1 MHSAPVMTAG
11 GIAPFDGEAVRRDM
25 AALARAHAR
34 QPARLRTAALA
45 SIQASFTAA
54 RQGIRQHVETG
65 VMPGLAAARALS
77 ALQDEV
83 VAIIFEFAVRNFFP
97 TANASESE
105 RLAIVATG
113 GYGRGLLAPYSDIDL
128 LFLLPSKQTPWGEN
142 VTEFVLVMLWDLGL
156 KVGHATRTPTECV
169 RQAKED
175 MTIRTSLM
183 EARFLLGDRS
193 LYEEFHRKFW
203 SEAVT
208 GNGREFV
215 EAKLEE
221 RDKRHLR
228 QGESRYLVEPNIKEG
243 KGGLRD
249 LQTLYWLGKYLYRA
263 EDTEDLIQHGVF
275 TADEFRTF
283 QKAEAFLWDVRC
295 HLHYLTGRGG
305 ERLSFDVQPEL
316 ARRMGYDDVEAHHAV
331 ERFMRSYFLVAKDV
345 GDLTRIFCA
354 ALEEQNRKRR
364 PTLTGML
371 PGFLKSRGSD
381 EFLIDGGRLAAK
393 PGIFDA
399 NPVNLIRL
407 FHIADAKGVDIHP
420 ATLQTVTRLLEL
432 INDRL
437 RKDATANKLFLEIVT
452 SRRDPEKA
460 LRRMNEAGVLG
471 RFLPEFGRVVGLMQ
485 FNMYHHYTVDEHS
498 LHAIGN
504 LASLEHG
511 ERNKDH
517 PLASGLIKRAQS
529 REALYLAMLLH
540 DIAKGLPGDHSEVGV
555 GIAEKICA
563 RLGLSAAD
571 TANVTWLVRNHLLM
585 SDVAQRRDVADPKTV
600 LNFVSIVQTPE
611 RLRLLLLLTVADIRA
626 VGPSVWN
633 GWKGQ
638 LLRDLYAEAETLMSA
653 GDATPARRSRV
664 GEAKKALE
672 TRLHDLPK
680 AVRERALGRHLD
692 SYWHAFDT
700 ETHARHARLAAAA
713 DAKGEI
719 LALDARSDDYRAV
732 TEIVVYT
739 PDHPGLFSQLAGA
752 IAISRGSIVDAKIF
766 TTSDG
771 YALDVFSVQD
781 AAGGPFGDAARIS
794 RLKRTIEK
802 TLAAEILPRDV
813 FAQRPTKKR
822 ARAFKVRPRVLFDNE
837 ASLLSTVIEVEGG
850 DRPGLLYEVTLVLF
864 ESGLSITSAIIATYG
879 ERAVDTFYVRD
890 QFGHKITH
898 SERIAA
904 VEALLLAALEVRT
917 GAEASAGA

>member
-1 MHSAPVMTAG
+1 MHSAPVKVAG
-11 GIAPFDGEAVRRDM
+11 GIAPFDGQALRRDLD
-25 AALARAHAR
+25 ALARAHAR

-54 RQGIRQHVETG
+54 RENIQQHVETG
-65 VMPGLAAARALS
+65 VMPGLAAARALA
-77 ALQDEV
+77 ALQDEII
-83 VAIIFEFAVRNFFP
+83 AIIFEFAVRNYFP
-97 TANASESE
+97 VANATGAEH
-105 RLAIVATG
+105 LAIVATG
-113 GYGRGLLAPYSDIDL
+113 GYGRGLLAPNSDIDL
-128 LFLLPSKQTPWGEN
+128 LFLLPFKQTPWAEN

-156 KVGHATRTPTECV
+156 KVGHATRSPAECIK
-169 RQAKED
+169 QAKQD

-183 EARFLLGDRS
+183 EARYLLGDRA

-215 EAKLEE
+215 EAKLAE
-221 RDKRHLR
+221 RDTRHTR
-228 QGESRYLVEPNIKEG
+228 QGVSRYLVEPNIKEG

-249 LQTLYWLGKYLYRA
+249 LQTLYWLGKYLYRV
-263 EDTEDLIQHGVF
+263 EDAEDLIQHGVF
-275 TADEFRTF
+275 TSDEFRTF

-295 HLHYLTGRGG
+295 HLHYLTGRGE

-316 ARRMGYDDVEAHHAV
+316 ARRMGYDDEEPHRAV
-331 ERFMRSYFLVAKDV
+331 ERFMRNYFLVAKDV

-354 ALEEQNRKRR
+354 ALEDQNRKRR
-364 PTLTGML
+364 PALAGMFPSL
-371 PGFLKSRGSD
+371 LRSRAGED
-381 EFLIDGGRLAAK
+381 FHIDGGRLAAK
-393 PGIFDA
+393 PGIFEA

-407 FHIADAKGVDIHP
+407 FHVADARGVDIHP
-420 ATLQTVTRLLEL
+420 ATLQTVTRSLEL
-432 INDRL
+432 VDDRL

-504 LASLEHG
+504 LASLERG
-511 ERNKDH
+511 ERSKDH
-517 PLASGLIKRAQS
+517 PLASGLSKRAQS

-555 GIAEKICA
+555 GITEKICA

-600 LNFVSIVQTPE
+600 QNFVGIVQTPE

-626 VGPSVWN
+626 VGPGVWN

-653 GDATPARRSRV
+653 GDATPARHSRV

-672 TRLHDLPK
+672 AHLRDLSKP
-680 AVRERALGRHLD
+680 ARERALGRHVD
-692 SYWHAFDT
+692 SYWHAFDAP
-700 ETHARHARLAAAA
+700 THERHARLAAAA
-713 DAKGEI
+713 DAKGET
-719 LALDARSDDYRAV
+719 LALDARSDDTRAV

-739 PDHPGLFSQLAGA
+739 SDHPGLFSQLAGA
-752 IAISRGSIVDAKIF
+752 IAVSRGSIVDAKIF
-766 TTSDG
+766 TSTDG

-781 AAGGPFGDAARIS
+781 AAGGPFGDAARIL
-794 RLKRTIEK
+794 RLKRTMEK
-802 TLAAEILPRDV
+802 TLAGEILPRDI
-813 FAQRPTKKR
+813 FAQRPPKKR

-850 DRPGLLYEVTLVLF
+850 DRPGLLYEVTRALF

-904 VEALLLAALEVRT
+904 VEAQLLAALEARVA
-917 GAEASAGA
+917 AEAGAGA